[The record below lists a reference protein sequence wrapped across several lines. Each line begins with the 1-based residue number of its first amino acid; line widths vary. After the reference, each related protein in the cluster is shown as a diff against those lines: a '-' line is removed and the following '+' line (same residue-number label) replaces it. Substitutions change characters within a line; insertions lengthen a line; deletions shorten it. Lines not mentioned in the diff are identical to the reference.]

1 MAAEQFGFN
10 NFNDFDF
17 NLDYYYSDYST
28 PLKFKLVDINTRKRR
43 VSNVAGFIRIN
54 IWYVQPHFMETETV
68 I

>member
-43 VSNVAGFIRIN
+43 VSNVAGFMRIN
-54 IWYVQPHFMETETV
+54 I
-68 I
+68 

>member
-43 VSNVAGFIRIN
+43 VSNVAGFIWIN